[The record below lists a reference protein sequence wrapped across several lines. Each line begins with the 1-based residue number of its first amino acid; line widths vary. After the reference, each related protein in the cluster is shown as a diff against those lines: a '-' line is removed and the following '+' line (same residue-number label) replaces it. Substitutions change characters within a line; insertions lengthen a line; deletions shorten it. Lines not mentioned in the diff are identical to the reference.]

1 MQWLPTETNQAP
13 GLLIPATELRRWY
26 GGDGED
32 FERMCDALY
41 SGDDEATAVRVTVGR
56 EPAVAIS
63 TEGGAQGW
71 MAATGALPA
80 IHVSFLAGETPR
92 EEIAAIVRAIPLSEW
107 TELDLAMKVPRGGM
121 VLIDSTLPGRE
132 AQERA
137 IGSGLEPGAYRLH
150 VLYRECETA
159 QLLCHAFV
167 PIPS

>member
-1 MQWLPTETNQAP
+1 MQWLDTETNQAP

-41 SGDDEATAVRVTVGR
+41 SGEDDASAVRVTVGR

-71 MAATGALPA
+71 MPATGDLPA
-80 IHVSFLAGETPR
+80 VHVSFVGGDTPR
-92 EEIAAIVRAIPLSEW
+92 DAIPALVRAIPLDDW
-107 TELDLAMKVPRGGM
+107 TTLDLAVSVPRGGM
-121 VLIDSTLPGRE
+121 VLIDSTLPGKE
-132 AQERA
+132 AKDSA
-137 IGSGLEPGAYRLH
+137 IGSGLEPGAYR
-150 VLYRECETA
+150 VLRLLRDCETA

-167 PIPS
+167 PMQG